1 MITAKDLHTIA
12 KEARKDWIDKAL
24 EKHTPVLTEKSRN
37 GITFHS
43 YSINYKDVPPKT
55 FSSHNARQIQSMY
68 AERLEELGCSVTREH
83 RTDVISIEW

>member
-1 MITAKDLHTIA
+1 MITAKDLHAIA

-24 EKHTPVLTEKSRN
+24 EKLTPILTEKSRN

-55 FSSHNARQIQSMY
+55 FSNHSARQIQSMY
-68 AERLEELGCSVTREH
+68 AERLKELGFSVTCEH
-83 RTDVISIEW
+83 RTDEISIEW